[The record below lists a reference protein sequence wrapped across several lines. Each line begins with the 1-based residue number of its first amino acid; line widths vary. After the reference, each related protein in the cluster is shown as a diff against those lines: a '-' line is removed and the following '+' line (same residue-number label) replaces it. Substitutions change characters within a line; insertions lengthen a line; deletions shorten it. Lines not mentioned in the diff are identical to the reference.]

1 MARSPMAQGGGVGTV
16 APPERRF
23 RLVAVP
29 VPAQDGL
36 SARKPLGHADIDGLI
51 VLVPALWE
59 VGDLEVLLLST
70 PGCSNVGEYFTLG
83 RHPGLGWSGVATW
96 ALSAMLSSGLSTS

>member
-1 MARSPMAQGGGVGTV
+1 MARSPMAHGGGVGTV

-59 VGDLEVLLLST
+59 VGDLEVLLLSE

-83 RHPGLGWSGVATW
+83 RHPGLGRSGVATW